1 MEMSDL
7 DVRRR
12 LAVLAT
18 LLAVLISVPSSLAFV
33 APYRFDLDAVL
44 TDPGSIVDGGAGAA
58 ALFHWGAIGDMLYS
72 YVLLVPLAL
81 YLHGLLRPRKPW
93 LADLGTLGAL
103 AYIVVG
109 ASGAVMLASAG
120 ASLIEAY
127 ATAAAPDQFAIST
140 SFHALANL
148 VFFGLWQTLDPIGL
162 GTWLLSV
169 GWLIRP
175 DRRALG
181 MLLVVFG
188 VGLLAASVRTMLGLT
203 GLNVLVGGVL
213 VLVLAWALW
222 VAIDRAG
229 QRDGG
234 APSSA

>member
-1 MEMSDL
+1 MSDL
-7 DVRRR
+7 AVRRR
-12 LAVLAT
+12 FAVLAA
-18 LLAVLISVPSSLAFV
+18 LLALLITVPASLAFM
-33 APYRFDLDAVL
+33 APYRFDLDASL

-58 ALFHWGAIGDMLYS
+58 ALFRWGAFGDMLFS

-81 YLHGLLRPRKPW
+81 YLHAVLRPRMPW
-93 LADLGTLGAL
+93 LADLGLVGAL

-109 ASGAVMLASAG
+109 GAGAAILASAG
-120 ASLIEAY
+120 ASLIDAY
-127 ATAAAPDQFAIST
+127 ATAAPPDRFAIST
-140 SFHALANL
+140 SFHMLTNL
-148 VFFGLWQTLDPIGL
+148 VFFGLWQTFDPIGL

-188 VGLLAASVRTMLGLT
+188 AGLLAASVRTMLGLY
-203 GLNVLVGGVL
+203 GLNVLVGGSL

-229 QRDGG
+229 QRDRST
-234 APSSA
+234 PTSA

>member
-1 MEMSDL
+1 MSDL
-7 DVRRR
+7 AVRRR
-12 LAVLAT
+12 FAVLAA
-18 LLAVLISVPSSLAFV
+18 LLALLITVPASLAFM
-33 APYRFDLDAVL
+33 APYRFDLDASL

-72 YVLLVPLAL
+72 YLLLVPLAL
-81 YLHGLLRPRKPW
+81 YLHALLRPRKPW
-93 LADLGTLGAL
+93 LADLGLVGAL

-109 ASGAVMLASAG
+109 GAGAAILASAG
-120 ASLIEAY
+120 ASLIDAY
-127 ATAAAPDQFAIST
+127 ATAPPPDRFAIST
-140 SFHALANL
+140 SFHVLTNL

-162 GTWLLSV
+162 GAWLLSV

-188 VGLLAASVRTMLGLT
+188 AGLLAASVRTMLGLY
-203 GLNVLVGGVL
+203 GLNVLVGGSL

-222 VAIDRAG
+222 VALDRAG
-229 QRDGG
+229 QRDRST
-234 APSSA
+234 PTSA